1 MSIVVDTSSLRDLAS
16 YSRQISSAIGSA
28 ATSVSSV
35 RSSLPS
41 KVLSRGG
48 ISSSLNSTGT
58 KIGQAQNR
66 VEKLSS
72 FLTTAANEYS
82 DTEQRI
88 NTLYATAVENSN
100 TAQSSGSG
108 VKIGKTANDLIGEFG
123 FIGNILAFFTKP
135 IASWLDSGVVTIG
148 VTGAKSVTSVLKDG
162 NSALKGLSEWAKSNK
177 QLDKLAR
184 MLPERANE
192 VRIKRLFGLDDLFS
206 GTASKFGWGELSSTA
221 TWLDKATSVKGWG
234 SRFYNNFH
242 KMKSPFESYTSG
254 GAKAAF
260 AWTGL
265 ALTAVS
271 NTISNTQEA
280 KSGKIST
287 KRAVAETITE
297 TAIDVGK
304 GWLIGTAV
312 AAGVAATVGSAP
324 VLVVGALTVGV
335 TLGLDWACKKI
346 TGAVGGEEKGLTE
359 TVSDFALDVG
369 SAAVKGVKNMS
380 SSVTSFVKSGWSS
393 LKSSVGRGF
402 SPLFST

>member
-16 YSRQISSAIGSA
+16 YSRQISSAIGGV
-28 ATSVSSV
+28 ATSVSAV
-35 RSSLPS
+35 RNSLPS
-41 KVLSRGG
+41 KVLSHGG
-48 ISSSLNSTGT
+48 ISSALGSAGT
-58 KIGQAQNR
+58 KVGQAKDR
-66 VEKLSS
+66 VKRLSV
-72 FLTTAANEYS
+72 FLTTAADEYS

-88 NTLYATAVENSN
+88 NTLYATAVDNSD
-100 TAQSSGSG
+100 TAQTAGSS
-108 VKIGKTANDLIGEFG
+108 VEIGKTVNNLIGEVG
-123 FIGNILAFFTKP
+123 FIGNIIAFFTKP

-148 VTGAKSVTSVLKDG
+148 VTGAKSVSSVLKDG
-162 NSALKGLSEWAKSNK
+162 NSTLKGLFEWGKSNK
-177 QLDKLAR
+177 ELDKLAR
-184 MLPERANE
+184 MLPERAKE
-192 VRIKRLFGLDDLFS
+192 VKIKRLFGLNDLFS
-206 GTASKFGWGELSSTA
+206 GTASKAG
-221 TWLDKATSVKGWG
+221 TWS

-242 KMKSPFESYTSG
+242 KLKNPFESYTSG

-265 ALTAVS
+265 ALTAAT
-271 NTISNTQEA
+271 NTISNVQEA

-359 TVSDFALDVG
+359 TVSDFVLDAG
-369 SAAVKGVKNMS
+369 TAAVKGARKVS
-380 SSVTSFVKSGWSS
+380 SSVTSFIKSGWSN

>member
-16 YSRQISSAIGSA
+16 YSHQISSEIGDA
-28 ATSVSSV
+28 TTSVNAV
-35 RSSLPS
+35 RSTLPS
-41 KVLSRGG
+41 KVLNRSG
-48 ISSSLNSTGT
+48 ISSSLSSAST
-58 KIGQAQNR
+58 KIGQAQSR
-66 VEKLSS
+66 VEKLSA

-88 NTLYATAVENSN
+88 NTLYATAVDNSA
-100 TAQSSGSG
+100 TAQDSEGG
-108 VKIGKTANDLIGEFG
+108 VEIGKTVNDLIGEVG
-123 FIGNILAFFTKP
+123 FIGNIIAFFTKP
-135 IASWLDSGVVTIG
+135 IASWFDSGVVTIG

-162 NSALKGLSEWAKSNK
+162 NSTLKGLFEWGKSNK
-177 QLDKLAR
+177 ELDKLAR
-184 MLPERANE
+184 MLPERAKE
-192 VRIKRLFGLDDLFS
+192 VQIKRLFGLNDLFS
-206 GTASKFGWGELSSTA
+206 GAASKAST
-221 TWLDKATSVKGWG
+221 WS

-242 KMKSPFESYTSG
+242 KLKSPFESYTSG

-271 NTISNTQEA
+271 NTISNVQEA
-280 KSGKIST
+280 KTGKITT

-335 TLGLDWACKKI
+335 SLGLDWACKKI

-359 TVSDFALDVG
+359 TVSDLVLDVG
-369 SAAVKGVKNMS
+369 TAAVKGVKKVS

>member
-16 YSRQISSAIGSA
+16 YSRQISSAIGLA
-28 ATSVSSV
+28 ATTVSSV

-41 KVLSRGG
+41 KVLNRGA
-48 ISSSLNSTGT
+48 INTSLNSAGT
-58 KIGQAQNR
+58 RIGQAQNR

-88 NTLYATAVENSN
+88 NTLYATTVENSN

-108 VKIGKTANDLIGEFG
+108 VKIGKTVNDLIGEVG

-162 NSALKGLSEWAKSNK
+162 NSTLKGLFEWGKSNK
-177 QLDKLAR
+177 ELDKLSR
-184 MLPERANE
+184 MLPERAKE
-192 VRIKRLFGLDDLFS
+192 VKIKRLFGLNDLFS
-206 GTASKFGWGELSSTA
+206 GTASKAST
-221 TWLDKATSVKGWG
+221 WS

-242 KMKSPFESYTSG
+242 KLKSPFESYTSG

-346 TGAVGGEEKGLTE
+346 TGAYSEGKYGADRRVERSLTE
-359 TVSDFALDVG
+359 TASDFVLDVG
-369 SAAVKGVKNMS
+369 SAAIKGVKSVS

>member
-16 YSRQISSAIGSA
+16 YSRQISSAIGGV
-28 ATSVSSV
+28 ATSVSAV
-35 RSSLPS
+35 RNSLPS

-48 ISSSLNSTGT
+48 ISSALGSAGT
-58 KIGQAQNR
+58 KVGQAKDR
-66 VEKLSS
+66 VERLSV
-72 FLTTAANEYS
+72 FLTTAADEYS

-88 NTLYATAVENSN
+88 NTLYATAVDNSD
-100 TAQSSGSG
+100 TAQTAGSS
-108 VKIGKTANDLIGEFG
+108 VEIGKTVNDLIGEVG
-123 FIGNILAFFTKP
+123 FIGNIIAFFTKP

-148 VTGAKSVTSVLKDG
+148 VTGAKSVSSVLKDG
-162 NSALKGLSEWAKSNK
+162 NSTLKGLFEWGKSNK
-177 QLDKLAR
+177 ELDKLAR
-184 MLPERANE
+184 MLPERAKE
-192 VRIKRLFGLDDLFS
+192 VKIKRLFGLNDLFS
-206 GTASKFGWGELSSTA
+206 GTASKAG
-221 TWLDKATSVKGWG
+221 TWS

-242 KMKSPFESYTSG
+242 KLKSPFESYTSG

-265 ALTAVS
+265 ALTAAS
-271 NTISNTQEA
+271 NTISNVQEA
-280 KSGKIST
+280 NSGKIST

-335 TLGLDWACKKI
+335 TLGLDWACKRIYKSF
-346 TGAVGGEEKGLTE
+346 GYEEKGLTE
-359 TVSDFALDVG
+359 AISDHILNAGEGVIVG
-369 SAAVKGVKNMS
+369 AKKVT
-380 SSVTSFVKSGWSS
+380 SSVASFVKSGWSN
-393 LKSSVGRGF
+393 LKSSAGRGF